1 MLLRF
6 PRLLRLL
13 PVVAALAFAPAALPA
28 AETAKRPF
36 AHTDFEAFRAITG
49 QNLSRDGR
57 FLAYAYM
64 PLEGDGEAIVREL
77 ATDREFR
84 APAGALPPVPVTGAD
99 HDPERAPPRR
109 AVNVLLTSDS
119 RFAVANTFPAR
130 ADTLTARRAGKPAA
144 ELPPEG
150 LVIID
155 LASGAQTRLTG
166 VKNLQVPAR
175 GGAWLAY
182 LKTSGELVL
191 RDLATSAERSFAGV
205 TDYSFAR
212 DGQTLVFTVVSKNGA
227 ENGLFA
233 ITPGNPSAP
242 LVLATGPG
250 RYRKFV
256 WNRTQTEAAFLSDR
270 DEASAATP
278 RLAAYRWTRGTP
290 LAARVLAADAAGIPA
305 GAIISPDA
313 TPAFSYDGKKL
324 FISTAPAPKTPD
336 PRVAAQLEE
345 ETVRADLWRWN
356 DDFVQPYQKVIAA
369 KERSRAYVGELD
381 LVSGTFKQLADPA
394 LATLTFNDD
403 GSTAFGLDDRPYR
416 RRVDYDGFYND
427 LYLVN
432 AATGDR
438 KLVARELGEKAG
450 VRWSHDNRWIAWYA
464 DKQWFAADSRDGSVR
479 ALTKDLP
486 FAFHDE
492 RHDMPEMPGAYGT
505 AGWTRDGQS
514 LLVYDRYDL
523 WQVFPDGRP
532 PRNLTGGYGRAQ
544 RLELRLQ
551 NLDASEPGE
560 EKRGID
566 ISQPL
571 TFRGES
577 EDTRDTG
584 FLRFA
589 FLGSPP
595 QRLLWAN
602 KDYRYAGRALAN
614 DTLMLIASRFD
625 EFPDVLVTDSRF
637 SPPRKVT
644 DGGAQLTPFLWGS
657 AELLKYRDAEG
668 RDLSAMVCKPANF
681 DPTKKYPTIFY
692 IYERL
697 SQIVNRFMAPAPT
710 VVIDPAF
717 YTSNGYIVVM
727 PDIVYTEGH
736 PGESS
741 YRSVMAAVD
750 AVVAQGY
757 ADENAL
763 GLEGH
768 SWGGYETCYILTKTN
783 RFRAAEAGAIVGN
796 MTSASAAMGD
806 SSGRSRQ
813 FKYEKNQSRIGKT
826 LQEAPELYIE
836 NSPVFQAHKVTTP
849 LLIMHNDHD
858 DIVPWPQAV
867 EFFLALRRH
876 GKEVY
881 LFNYNDELHS
891 LRRRA
896 DQQDFARR
904 MHQFF
909 DHFLKGAPAPAWMTE
924 GIPFLDRDEEKVRF
938 RETPNPVR

>member
-1 MLLRF
+1 
-6 PRLLRLL
+6 
-13 PVVAALAFAPAALPA
+13 
-28 AETAKRPF
+28 
-36 AHTDFEAFRAITG
+36 
-49 QNLSRDGR
+49 
-57 FLAYAYM
+57 
-64 PLEGDGEAIVREL
+64 
-77 ATDREFR
+77 
-84 APAGALPPVPVTGAD
+84 
-99 HDPERAPPRR
+99 
-109 AVNVLLTSDS
+109 
-119 RFAVANTFPAR
+119 
-130 ADTLTARRAGKPAA
+130 
-144 ELPPEG
+144 
-150 LVIID
+150 
-155 LASGAQTRLTG
+155 
-166 VKNLQVPAR
+166 
-175 GGAWLAY
+175 
-182 LKTSGELVL
+182 
-191 RDLATSAERSFAGV
+191 
-205 TDYSFAR
+205 
-212 DGQTLVFTVVSKNGA
+212 
-227 ENGLFA
+227 
-233 ITPGNPSAP
+233 
-242 LVLATGPG
+242 
-250 RYRKFV
+250 
-256 WNRTQTEAAFLSDR
+256 
-270 DEASAATP
+270 
-278 RLAAYRWTRGTP
+278 
-290 LAARVLAADAAGIPA
+290 
-305 GAIISPDA
+305 
-313 TPAFSYDGKKL
+313 
-324 FISTAPAPKTPD
+324 
-336 PRVAAQLEE
+336 
-345 ETVRADLWRWN
+345 
-356 DDFVQPYQKVIAA
+356 
-369 KERSRAYVGELD
+369 
-381 LVSGTFKQLADPA
+381 
-394 LATLTFNDD
+394 
-403 GSTAFGLDDRPYR
+403 
-416 RRVDYDGFYND
+416 
-427 LYLVN
+427 
-432 AATGDR
+432 
-438 KLVARELGEKAG
+438 
-450 VRWSHDNRWIAWYA
+450 
-464 DKQWFAADSRDGSVR
+464 
-479 ALTKDLP
+479 
-486 FAFHDE
+486 
-492 RHDMPEMPGAYGT
+492 MPEMPGAYGT

-560 EKRGID
+560 EKRGVD